1 LRLRVRIRLA
11 KAFGFDRDEVNEIVE
26 LVEGSTIRDAILRIA
41 EKYRAEL
48 LREAVRSRQL
58 VVLVNSVETDV
69 DKPVSA
75 DGDVIEVLPVFAGG

>member
-11 KAFGFDRDEVNEIVE
+11 KAFGFDRDEVEEFVE
-26 LVEGSTIRDAILRIA
+26 LGEFSTIRDAILRIA
-41 EKYRAEL
+41 EKYSAEL

-58 VVLVNSVETDV
+58 VVLVDGVETDV

-75 DGDVIEVLPVFAGG
+75 DEATIEVLPVFAGG

>member
-11 KAFGFDRDEVNEIVE
+11 RAFGFDRDEVDETVE
-26 LVEGSTIRDAILRIA
+26 LGEDSTIRDAILRIA
-41 EKYRAEL
+41 EKYGVNL

-58 VVLVNSVETDV
+58 VVLVDGVEIEV

-75 DGDVIEVLPVFAGG
+75 DETTIEVLPVFAGG